1 MFFMMLPKS
10 TLLCLGSK
18 DGGGSSTGLKDLTEL
33 EGLLSLKEEWGGGWR
48 LLS

>member
-1 MFFMMLPKS
+1 MILPKS

-33 EGLLSLKEEWGGGWR
+33 EEWGGEWC